1 MFIECKRK
9 ESFVTLSFT
18 MYKNKGITLMMKY
31 YLAPLEGITGYVYR
45 NTLNRHFPYTDKY
58 FAPFLQPGCNRLFLE
73 KEVRDILP
81 ENNKGLNL
89 VPQVLTKNSDDF
101 KEAVVAISKY
111 GYEEIN
117 LNFGCPSGTVVSKN
131 KGAGILKDLKQLDQ
145 FLDEIFSYKTD
156 MKISVKTRIGY
167 DDTEDFTEIL
177 NIYNKYPIC
186 ELIIHPRLRSD
197 FYNGLPRHEMYEYA
211 VNNTVLALCFNGNVY
226 SVDDAEKICE
236 KFPDTE
242 SIMCGRG
249 VISNPSLFREI
260 KGGKHADKKE
270 LKEFLEDL
278 RDGYRSAGFDEHA
291 ALCKLKEVWN
301 YIEWQFPN
309 NKKEVKRIKKAESYM
324 EYKAAVNQL

>member
-1 MFIECKRK
+1 M
-9 ESFVTLSFT
+9 
-18 MYKNKGITLMMKY
+18 NY

-58 FAPFLQPGCNRLFLE
+58 FAPFLQPGSNRLFLE

-81 ENNKGLNL
+81 ENNSGINL
-89 VPQVLTKNSDDF
+89 VPQVLTKNSEDF
-101 KEAVVAISKY
+101 KEAVTAISKY
-111 GYEEIN
+111 GYKEIN

-131 KGAGILKDLKQLDQ
+131 KGAGILKDIGALDR
-145 FLDEIFSYKTD
+145 FLEEIFSYKTD

-167 DDTEDFTEIL
+167 DDPEDFQEIL
-177 NIYNKYPIC
+177 RVYNKYPIS

-197 FYNGLPRHEMYEYA
+197 YYNGMPRYDAYEYA
-211 VNNTVLALCFNGNVY
+211 INNCEFDLCFNGNVY
-226 SVDDAEKICE
+226 SVSDAVSISEKYR
-236 KFPDTE
+236 KTV

-260 KGGKHADKKE
+260 KGGEHAGKKE
-270 LKEFLEDL
+270 LKDFLEDL

-309 NKKEVKRIKKAESYM
+309 NKKEVKRIKKAESYI